1 MTDQPHLFTPPK
13 VFNEREFQSILQE
26 GLTREGW
33 NWNHTYRMRTASG
46 AWRISTTAV
55 GFPDLLAIRPPH
67 ILALEVKADKGRMGP
82 EQVEWLARFAA
93 LPTGLA
99 WVLRPRDNLAT
110 RRQLGCTT
118 RGRRPPSTGGKR
130 RRMIASRPPSPCP
143 GGVQP

>member
-33 NWNHTYRMRTASG
+33 NWNHTYRMRTSSG
-46 AWRISTTAV
+46 AWRTSTTAV

-99 WVLRPRDNLAT
+99 WVLRPRDNWQHVANWLHNPWKAPT
-110 RRQLGCTT
+110 IHGWEA
-118 RGRRPPSTGGKR
+118 PPDDSVAPT
-130 RRMIASRPPSPCP
+130 
-143 GGVQP
+143 